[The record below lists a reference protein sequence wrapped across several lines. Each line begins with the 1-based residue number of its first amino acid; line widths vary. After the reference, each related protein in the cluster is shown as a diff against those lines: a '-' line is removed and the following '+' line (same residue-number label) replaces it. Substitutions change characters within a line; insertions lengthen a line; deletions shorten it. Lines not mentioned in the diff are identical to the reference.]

1 VNRNEKGMNGSIVS
15 TKRVVKH
22 GTSLGLNLTR
32 ELKLLGADY
41 GDEVVV
47 MLKRCDEGEC
57 EYDRRLDD

>member
-1 VNRNEKGMNGSIVS
+1 MNRNEKGMNGSIVS

-41 GDEVVV
+41 GDEVV
-47 MLKRCDEGEC
+47 EGEY